1 MSASLTKTRQTNPH
15 APPSSERTR
24 LSYFIQ
30 SVYEADVSKR
40 AITQA
45 YCESRRDRDSG
56 RKQVTGVGACCIL
69 D

>member
-1 MSASLTKTRQTNPH
+1 MSASLTKTRQTNPT
-15 APPSSERTR
+15 PPQVTGPI

-30 SVYEADVSKR
+30 SVYETDVSKR
-40 AITQA
+40 SITQA

-56 RKQVTGVGACCIL
+56 RKHVTGVGACCTL